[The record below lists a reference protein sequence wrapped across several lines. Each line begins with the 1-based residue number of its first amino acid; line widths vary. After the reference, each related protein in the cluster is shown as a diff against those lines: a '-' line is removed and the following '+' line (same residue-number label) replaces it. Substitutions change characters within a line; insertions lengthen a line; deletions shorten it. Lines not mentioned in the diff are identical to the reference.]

1 MMKKFSYLVY
11 GLKILSDIECSELVV
26 LDELQEHEYDVLIEV
41 HPVSSEIHERIED
54 GWYSNYRNESMWFH
68 IPQVATYWM
77 QDGNY
82 ISIELCPNA
91 DIKMAKQ
98 YLLGS
103 CLGMIMLQRNM
114 IAIHGGTI
122 VFDGKGII
130 FTGDRGA
137 GKSTITS
144 ALRLKGYPFVAD
156 DVSSVEVGQRLC
168 VHPGFPQQKLCQDT
182 MHHLGYNLDK
192 FKTLMS
198 DTQMKYLI
206 PAHESFV
213 YDKVPLHGIVE
224 LKVVDDIH
232 EIQVEL
238 LKGQEKLMTIYNN
251 IYRIEM
257 KRFAGVNPEYFKKCV
272 EIAKEIPVYRIYRPK
287 GVMTVDA
294 QIKWL
299 EETFLL
305 NEERLK
311 A

>member
-1 MMKKFSYLVY
+1 MKKFSYLVY

-26 LDELQEHEYDVLIEV
+26 LDKLQEHEYDVLIEV
-41 HPVSSEIHERIED
+41 HPVSSEIHERIEE
-54 GWYSNYRNESMWFH
+54 GWYSNYCNESMWFH

-122 VFDGKGII
+122 VFDGKGVI

-156 DVSSVEVGQRLC
+156 DVSSVEVGQPHFI
-168 VHPGFPQQKLCQDT
+168 HPGFPQQKLCQDA
-182 MHHLGYNLDK
+182 MHQLGYNLDD
-192 FKTLMS
+192 FKTLMG

-224 LKVVDDIH
+224 LKVMDDIH

-238 LKGQEKLMTIYNN
+238 LKGQEKLMTIYGN

-272 EIAKEIPVYRIYRPK
+272 EIAKEIPVYRITRPK
-287 GVMTVDA
+287 DLMTVDA
-294 QIKWL
+294 QMKWL
-299 EETFLL
+299 EETFLGQA
-305 NEERLK
+305 EEELI
-311 A
+311 

>member
-1 MMKKFSYLVY
+1 MK
-11 GLKILSDIECSELVV
+11 
-26 LDELQEHEYDVLIEV
+26 
-41 HPVSSEIHERIED
+41 
-54 GWYSNYRNESMWFH
+54 N
-68 IPQVATYWM
+68 
-77 QDGNY
+77 
-82 ISIELCPNA
+82 
-91 DIKMAKQ
+91 
-98 YLLGS
+98 
-103 CLGMIMLQRNM
+103 
-114 IAIHGGTI
+114 
-122 VFDGKGII
+122 
-130 FTGDRGA
+130 
-137 GKSTITS
+137 
-144 ALRLKGYPFVAD
+144 
-156 DVSSVEVGQRLC
+156 
-168 VHPGFPQQKLCQDT
+168 
-182 MHHLGYNLDK
+182 
-192 FKTLMS
+192 
-198 DTQMKYLI
+198 TQMKYLI
-206 PAHESFV
+206 PARESFV